1 MLYEFGYPLFNALI
15 LATILAEV
23 SLAHV
28 LLHSLFKR
36 TAELRYLFVDTVVFG
51 EVLDLILKLLPTRI
65 FYNSHKYT
73 KKKY

>member
-36 TAELRYLFVDTVVFG
+36 TAELSYFFVDTVVFG
-51 EVLDLILKLLPTRI
+51 EVLDLIQELLPHA
-65 FYNSHKYT
+65 FYL
-73 KKKY
+73 